1 MKTIHVLIIA
11 GAFLL
16 STMIYCLSNRYY
28 VSQARTKWGTTYVV
42 DRWTGAAVI
51 QQGVVKSFTTT
62 HEPAKAKKPGEDN
75 E

>member
-11 GAFLL
+11 GAILL
-16 STMIYCLSNRYY
+16 STIVYCLSSRYY
-28 VSQARTKWGTTYVV
+28 LSQARTKWGTTYVV

-51 QQGVVKSFTTT
+51 QKGVGKSFTTT
-62 HEPAKAKKPGEDN
+62 HEPVKAKKPGEDD